1 MWGKIKKIGEIL
13 IKMKNNLGF
22 HETFQVAQGSKIKVI
37 VIGCH
42 IYLPQKKFD
51 PMFQERLGQIYVYCQ
66 KTMKRT
72 NLRRW
77 SKSDET
83 VSEKDG
89 PLIG

>member
-1 MWGKIKKIGEIL
+1 
-13 IKMKNNLGF
+13 MKNNLGF

-51 PMFQERLGQIYVYCQ
+51 RMFQERLGQIYVYCQ

-72 NLRRW
+72 NLRW
-77 SKSDET
+77 ETLQVSDKYFNSKT
-83 VSEKDG
+83 Q
-89 PLIG
+89 

>member
-1 MWGKIKKIGEIL
+1 MWGKIKKIGELL

-51 PMFQERLGQIYVYCQ
+51 RMFQERLGQIYVYCQ

-77 SKSDET
+77 
-83 VSEKDG
+83 
-89 PLIG
+89 